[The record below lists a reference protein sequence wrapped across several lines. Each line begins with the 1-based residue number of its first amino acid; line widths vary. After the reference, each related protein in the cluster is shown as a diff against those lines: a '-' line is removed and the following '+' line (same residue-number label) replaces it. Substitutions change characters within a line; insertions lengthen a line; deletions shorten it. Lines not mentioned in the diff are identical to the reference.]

1 MIELKHKTQSIRVL
15 IVESYKITR
24 IGLKQTLN
32 NYKNIEV
39 IGEVPNAIEAISLID
54 KLHPDVVLMDL
65 VLFGMNGLEA
75 TIKIKEK
82 SANTKIIILTS
93 NQNSK
98 EVINVLG
105 AGANAFCSMNIS
117 PETLSLVINS
127 VAKGACWIDPFVA
140 STALKIF
147 PKPQKS
153 NNDNKGSEKH
163 KTIKLTEREREVL
176 KHLVEGKSNSEIAK
190 ELVVS
195 VHTAKAHVCSILQ
208 KLYVEDRVQA
218 AVLAVKENLI

>member
-1 MIELKHKTQSIRVL
+1 MIELQQETQHVRVL

-24 IGLKQTLN
+24 IGLRQTLN
-32 NYKNIEV
+32 QYENIEV
-39 IGEVPNAIEAISLID
+39 IAEATSASEAISLID

-75 TIKIKEK
+75 TLKIKEK
-82 SANTKIIILTS
+82 AANTKIVILTS

-98 EVINVLG
+98 EVINALG
-105 AGANAFCSMNIS
+105 AGANAYCSMNIA

-140 STALKIF
+140 STALSVF
-147 PKPQKS
+147 PKPQRI
-153 NNDNKGSEKH
+153 NDNKQNSERPK
-163 KTIKLTEREREVL
+163 INLTEREREVL
-176 KHLVEGKSNSEIAK
+176 KHLVAGKSNSEIAK
-190 ELVVS
+190 ELIVS

-208 KLYVEDRVQA
+208 KMYVEDRVQA

>member
-1 MIELKHKTQSIRVL
+1 MIELQQETQHVRVL

-24 IGLKQTLN
+24 IGLRQTLN
-32 NYKNIEV
+32 QFENVEV
-39 IGEVPNAIEAISLID
+39 IAEATSANEAISLID

-75 TIKIKEK
+75 TLKIKEK
-82 SANTKIIILTS
+82 AANTKIVILTS

-98 EVINVLG
+98 EVINALG
-105 AGANAFCSMNIS
+105 AGANAYCSMNIA

-140 STALKIF
+140 STALSVF
-147 PKPQKS
+147 PKPQKT
-153 NNDNKGSEKH
+153 NDNKQNSERPK
-163 KTIKLTEREREVL
+163 INLTEREREVL
-176 KHLVEGKSNSEIAK
+176 KHLVAGKSNSEIAK
-190 ELVVS
+190 ELIVS

-208 KLYVEDRVQA
+208 KMYVEDRVQA